1 MKKKTHFTYLPTQ
14 KPRTAA
20 AMRKFLANH
29 DRYSTMNSW
38 NRATSYAVNIKISH
52 LRLTT
57 EEANACY
64 DLLSCQDCA
73 EYSGFN
79 DRLRDFDREHDYEWQ
94 IGINGR
100 SGGYAVLY
108 RGGRKPSGYKSYCPS
123 CGQKCYE
130 AVADRGNRCGRCGAN
145 SRVNF
150 STPHMSVEVYPGK
163 GVDDSDGDVENMDPC
178 EVRDRF
184 ELVWAF
190 DVAVEQAVADFVT
203 AALNSTVEEREIPR
217 GVETV
222 NVAIPKKRKSTRGK

>member
-1 MKKKTHFTYLPTQ
+1 MKKKIHYTYLPIP
-14 KPRTAA
+14 KPRSVR
-20 AMRKFLANH
+20 AMRAFLTEH
-29 DRYSTMNSW
+29 TRYNTMNSW

-57 EEANACY
+57 EEADACY
-64 DLLSCQDCA
+64 NLLLCQDCM

-79 DRLRDFDREHDYEWQ
+79 DRLRDFDVDHEYEWQ

-108 RGGRKPSGYKSYCPS
+108 RGGRKPSGYKSYCRS

-130 AVADRGNRCGRCGAN
+130 AVADRGNRCGKCGSN

-150 STPHMSVEVYPGK
+150 TSTHMLIETYPGK
-163 GVDDSDGDVENMDPC
+163 GVDEGGADAIAEMDSC
-178 EVRDRF
+178 QVRDRF
-184 ELVWAF
+184 NLVWEF
-190 DVAVEQAVADFVT
+190 DTAIEQAVADFVA

-222 NVAIPKKRKSTRGK
+222 NVAIPKK